1 MKTRRII
8 INALK
13 NLAKFKVR
21 SFLMMIGIV
30 IGILALTMVVSI
42 GLGAK
47 NQVMERVKKF
57 GLESLM
63 IHARAGA
70 ATSQQTSSSQ
80 QITTLTLDDAAY
92 LKREIRAI
100 DEVAPFNRKGSTI
113 TWFEKSTTAPMFG
126 VTPAWAYVWNWDA
139 AEGEFITEEDM
150 NSLNRVCLLGPT
162 VKRELFGDKDPIGE
176 IIQVGNVQ
184 FEVKGVL
191 VSKGISPSG
200 GDMDNRIKV
209 PLTTFLRRVANVD
222 YLAGIKILLKSS
234 SDVNKT
240 AEEIRSIL
248 RERHNIV
255 KGLPDDFI
263 VTTPDEVTKTAEK
276 ISGTFNVFLALLAGI
291 SLITGGIVVANIM
304 FISVNERK
312 KEIGLRKALGANRG
326 DILNQF
332 LLEAAAVTLLGG
344 IIGVLLGV
352 LGAKILNIVMETPVS
367 VSWASILTGVI
378 FSTIIGIIAGIQP
391 ARRAAGL
398 QPVDALR

>member
-1 MKTRRII
+1 MKTRRIM

-21 SFLMMIGIV
+21 SFLMMIGII

-70 ATSQQTSSSQ
+70 TTSQQTSSSQ
-80 QITTLTLDDAAY
+80 QVTTLTLDDAAY

-240 AEEIRSIL
+240 AEEIRSLL

-255 KGLPDDFI
+255 EGLPDDFI
-263 VTTPDEVTKTAEK
+263 VTTPDEITATAEK

-352 LGAKILNIVMETPVS
+352 LGAKIMNIVMETPVS

>member
-1 MKTRRII
+1 MKTRRIM

-70 ATSQQTSSSQ
+70 TTSQQTSSSQ
-80 QITTLTLDDAAY
+80 QVTTLTLDDAAY

-200 GDMDNRIKV
+200 GDMDNRI
-209 PLTTFLRRVANVD
+209 
-222 YLAGIKILLKSS
+222 
-234 SDVNKT
+234 
-240 AEEIRSIL
+240 
-248 RERHNIV
+248 
-255 KGLPDDFI
+255 
-263 VTTPDEVTKTAEK
+263 
-276 ISGTFNVFLALLAGI
+276 
-291 SLITGGIVVANIM
+291 
-304 FISVNERK
+304 
-312 KEIGLRKALGANRG
+312 
-326 DILNQF
+326 
-332 LLEAAAVTLLGG
+332 
-344 IIGVLLGV
+344 
-352 LGAKILNIVMETPVS
+352 
-367 VSWASILTGVI
+367 
-378 FSTIIGIIAGIQP
+378 
-391 ARRAAGL
+391 
-398 QPVDALR
+398 

>member
-1 MKTRRII
+1 
-8 INALK
+8 
-13 NLAKFKVR
+13 
-21 SFLMMIGIV
+21 
-30 IGILALTMVVSI
+30 
-42 GLGAK
+42 
-47 NQVMERVKKF
+47 
-57 GLESLM
+57 
-63 IHARAGA
+63 
-70 ATSQQTSSSQ
+70 
-80 QITTLTLDDAAY
+80 
-92 LKREIRAI
+92 
-100 DEVAPFNRKGSTI
+100 
-113 TWFEKSTTAPMFG
+113 
-126 VTPAWAYVWNWDA
+126 
-139 AEGEFITEEDM
+139 
-150 NSLNRVCLLGPT
+150 
-162 VKRELFGDKDPIGE
+162 
-176 IIQVGNVQ
+176 
-184 FEVKGVL
+184 
-191 VSKGISPSG
+191 
-200 GDMDNRIKV
+200 
-209 PLTTFLRRVANVD
+209 VANVD

-240 AEEIRSIL
+240 AEEIRSLL

-255 KGLPDDFI
+255 EGLPDDFI
-263 VTTPDEVTKTAEK
+263 VTTPDEITATAEK

-352 LGAKILNIVMETPVS
+352 LGAKIMNIVMETPVS

>member
-1 MKTRRII
+1 MKTRRIM

-30 IGILALTMVVSI
+30 IVILALTMVVSI

-70 ATSQQTSSSQ
+70 TTSQQTSSSQ
-80 QITTLTLDDAAY
+80 QVTTLTLDDAAY

-240 AEEIRSIL
+240 AEEIRSLL

-255 KGLPDDFI
+255 EGLPDDFI
-263 VTTPDEVTKTAEK
+263 VTTPDEITATAEK

-344 IIGVLLGV
+344 IIGV
-352 LGAKILNIVMETPVS
+352 
-367 VSWASILTGVI
+367 
-378 FSTIIGIIAGIQP
+378 
-391 ARRAAGL
+391 
-398 QPVDALR
+398 